1 MSGGAHA
8 APNPLPGPLWSS
20 ARYSPASGRRPAE
33 IALLVLLSVGLV
45 VVAVASGRTVGRWWC
60 VAGLVGVL
68 TGPGFRPAGAVPLCA
83 GGVFVAAQGALSG
96 SFDGAQAVIGLGS
109 LAALLLVISAVG
121 FRDAEDRRRTW
132 GESRP
137 FLPVEPGP
145 LLAWSRLR
153 LRGRRFVAEVA
164 SLVLVGAVC
173 LAYALVQDGSR
184 PVLVAAA
191 GIVVILAGAPLR
203 APVWP
208 VVCWLGLVLA
218 LAGAWSSVSPRAALV
233 AVLPA
238 AALAVALRDA
248 AWSSVPVED
257 DPAALPASVEQ
268 G

>member
-8 APNPLPGPLWSS
+8 APNPLPGPLWSP
-20 ARYSPASGRRPAE
+20 ARYGPGSGRRPVE
-33 IALLVLLSVGLV
+33 IALLVLLSAGLV
-45 VVAVASGRTVGRWWC
+45 VVAVADGRSVGQWWC
-60 VAGLVGVL
+60 VAGVAGVL
-68 TGPGFRPAGAVPLCA
+68 AAPGFRPAGAVPLAA
-83 GGVFVAAQGALSG
+83 GSLVVSAVAALRG
-96 SFDGAQAVIGLGS
+96 SFDGASAVILLGS
-109 LAALLLVISAVG
+109 AAAVLLVISAVG

-145 LLAWSRLR
+145 LVSWPRLR
-153 LRGRRFVAEVA
+153 ARGRRFLAEMA

-173 LAYALVQDGSR
+173 LAYALVHDGTWSA
-184 PVLVAAA
+184 LVAGA
-191 GIVVILAGAPLR
+191 GIVVVLGGAPLR

-218 LAGAWSSVSPRAALV
+218 VAGAWSSVSPRAALV

-238 AALAVALRDA
+238 AALALGLRDA
-248 AWSSVPVED
+248 AWSSVPAEG
-257 DPAALPASVEQ
+257 DPAAPAASVQQ